1 MGKSQSR
8 QHGDRLI
15 AAMTDT
21 HHHHHGLSPS
31 SIRFC
36 PLCGGGL
43 ARQRVPPEGKQEM
56 VCGGCAFIFYLNH
69 KVVAGTIPE
78 LDGRVL
84 LTRRSIE
91 PARGK
96 WTYPGG
102 FVDWGE
108 AVEAAAVRETREE
121 TGLEVELD
129 GLLGVYSYPGTPI
142 VIIVYRARVIGG
154 EVRTCWENDCV
165 EWVAPDDIPWEQ
177 LAFPSTTEA
186 LRAYLNGKDLRR

>member
-1 MGKSQSR
+1 M
-8 QHGDRLI
+8 
-15 AAMTDT
+15 AAST
-21 HHHHHGLSPS
+21 PA
-31 SIRFC
+31 I
-36 PLCGGGL
+36 
-43 ARQRVPPEGKQEM
+43 
-56 VCGGCAFIFYLNH
+56 H

-78 LDGRVL
+78 LEGRVL

-121 TGLEVELD
+121 TGLEVDLD

-142 VIIVYRARVIGG
+142 VIVVYRARVIGG

-165 EWVAPDDIPWEQ
+165 EWVAPGDIPWEQ

-186 LRAYLNGKDLRR
+186 LRAYLNGKDPRP

>member
-1 MGKSQSR
+1 
-8 QHGDRLI
+8 
-15 AAMTDT
+15 
-21 HHHHHGLSPS
+21 
-31 SIRFC
+31 
-36 PLCGGGL
+36 
-43 ARQRVPPEGKQEM
+43 
-56 VCGGCAFIFYLNH
+56 
-69 KVVAGTIPE
+69 
-78 LDGRVL
+78 
-84 LTRRSIE
+84 
-91 PARGK
+91 RGK

-142 VIIVYRARVIGG
+142 VIVVYRARVIGG

-186 LRAYLNGKDLRR
+186 LRAFLNGKDPQR

>member
-1 MGKSQSR
+1 MGKSQYPW
-8 QHGDRLI
+8 HDGRLT
-15 AAMTDT
+15 AAMSDA
-21 HHHHHGLSPS
+21 HHHHHGLSHS

-36 PLCGGGL
+36 RLCGGAL
-43 ARQRVPPEGKQEM
+43 ARQPVPPEGKQEM
-56 VCGGCAFIFYLNH
+56 VCGGCAFIFYLYH

-78 LDGRVL
+78 LEGRVL

-121 TGLEVELD
+121 TGLEGDLD

-142 VIIVYRARVIGG
+142 VIVDRARVISA

-165 EWVAPDDIPWEQ
+165 EWVAPADIPWEQ
-177 LAFPSTTEA
+177 LAFPSTIEA
-186 LRAYLNGKDLRR
+186 LRAFLNGKESRG

>member
-1 MGKSQSR
+1 MS
-8 QHGDRLI
+8 D
-15 AAMTDT
+15 A

-36 PLCGGGL
+36 PLCGGAL
-43 ARQRVPPEGKQEM
+43 ARQPVPPEGKQEM

-78 LDGRVL
+78 LEGRVL

-121 TGLEVELD
+121 TGLEVDLD

-142 VIIVYRARVIGG
+142 VIVVYRARVIGG

-165 EWVAPDDIPWEQ
+165 EWVAPGDIPWEQ

-186 LRAYLNGKDLRR
+186 LRAYLNGKDSRP

>member
-1 MGKSQSR
+1 
-8 QHGDRLI
+8 
-15 AAMTDT
+15 MTDT

-36 PLCGGGL
+36 PLCGGAL
-43 ARQRVPPEGKQEM
+43 ARQPVPPEGKHEM
-56 VCGGCAFIFYLNH
+56 VCGGCAFHLLSQPQGGGRDH
-69 KVVAGTIPE
+69 SRAGGPGTPDAAE
-78 LDGRVL
+78 HRA
-84 LTRRSIE
+84 RS
-91 PARGK
+91 GK

-108 AVEAAAVRETREE
+108 AVEVAAVRETREE
-121 TGLEVELD
+121 TGLEVDLD

-142 VIIVYRARVIGG
+142 VIVVYRARVIGG

-165 EWVAPDDIPWEQ
+165 EWVAPGDIPWEQ

-186 LRAYLNGKDLRR
+186 LRAYLNGKDPRP

>member
-1 MGKSQSR
+1 
-8 QHGDRLI
+8 
-15 AAMTDT
+15 
-21 HHHHHGLSPS
+21 
-31 SIRFC
+31 
-36 PLCGGGL
+36 
-43 ARQRVPPEGKQEM
+43 M
-56 VCGGCAFIFYLNH
+56 VCGGCSFIFYLNH

-108 AVEAAAVRETREE
+108 AVEAAAVRETLEE

-129 GLLGVYSYPGTPI
+129 GLLGVYSYPGTPTVI
-142 VIIVYRARVIGG
+142 VVYRARVVGG

-165 EWVAPDDIPWEQ
+165 EWVAPDDIPWEE

-186 LRAYLNGKDLRR
+186 LRAFLNGKGPSR